1 MSKTTTQ
8 NEPILKENPNRFVL
22 FPIEHFDIWD
32 IYKKAEA
39 SFWTAEEID
48 LHQDVTDWEN
58 KLTDDERYFVKHI
71 LAFFAASDGIVN
83 ENLAE
88 NFVNEVQY
96 TEAKFFYGFQIMM
109 ENIHS
114 ETYSL
119 LIDTYVKEPTERDKL
134 FNAIENFDAIKKKAD
149 WALKWI
155 DSPSFAER
163 LIAFA
168 AVEGIFFSGAF
179 CSIFWMKKRGLLPG
193 LTFSNEL
200 ISRDEGMHCDFAVHL
215 HNKHLINKVPKERII
230 QIITEALDIEREFIT
245 ESLPVDLIGMN
256 SRLMEQYLEFVTD
269 RLLTELNCPKSYD
282 SENPF
287 DFMDMISLEGKT
299 NFFEKRV
306 SDYRKAGVGM
316 EQETKEDSF
325 SFDSEF

>member
-1 MSKTTTQ
+1 MTQ
-8 NEPILKENPNRFVL
+8 LEPILQENKNRFVI
-22 FPIEHFDIWD
+22 FPIKHHDIWEF
-32 IYKKAEA
+32 YKSMEA

-48 LHQDVTDWEN
+48 LSQDLNDWNN
-58 KLTDDERYFVKHI
+58 KLNDDERYFIKHI

-96 TEAKFFYGFQIMM
+96 AEAKFFYGFQIMM

-119 LIDTYVKEPTERDKL
+119 LIDTYVKDEAEKDDL
-134 FNAIENFDAIKKKAD
+134 FNALEVFPAIKKKAD

-155 DSPSFAER
+155 ESDSFAER

-179 CSIFWMKKRGLLPG
+179 CSIFWLKKRGLMPG

-200 ISRDEGMHCDFAVHL
+200 ISRDEGVHCDFAVHL
-215 HNKHLINKVPKERII
+215 HNHHLINKVPKERIRS
-230 QIITEALDIEREFIT
+230 IIVDALNIEREFIT
-245 ESLPVDLIGMN
+245 ESLPASLIGMN
-256 SRLMEQYLEFVTD
+256 AILMTQYLEFVAD
-269 RLLTELNCPKSYD
+269 RLLVELGCDREYNTT
-282 SENPF
+282 NPF
-287 DFMDMISLEGKT
+287 DFMDMISLQGKT
-299 NFFEKRV
+299 NFFEKKV
-306 SDYRKAGVGM
+306 AEYQKSGVM
-316 EQETKEDSF
+316 NTDVDAQKI
-325 SFDSEF
+325 SFDADF

>member
-1 MSKTTTQ
+1 MSKV
-8 NEPILKENPNRFVL
+8 EPILQENKNRFVI
-22 FPIEHFDIWD
+22 FPIKHHDIWEW
-32 IYKKAEA
+32 YKKMEA

-48 LHQDVTDWEN
+48 LSQDLNDWNN
-58 KLTDDERYFVKHI
+58 KLNDDEKYFIKHI

-96 TEAKFFYGFQIMM
+96 AEAKFFYGFQIMM

-119 LIDTYVKEPTERDKL
+119 LIDTYVKDEAEKDQL
-134 FNAIENFDAIKKKAD
+134 FNALEVFPAIKKKAD

-155 DSPSFAER
+155 ESDSFAER

-179 CSIFWMKKRGLLPG
+179 CSIYWLKKRGLMPG

-200 ISRDEGMHCDFAVHL
+200 ISRDEGVHCDFAVHL
-215 HNKHLINKVPKERII
+215 HNHHLINKVPKKRIRE
-230 QIITEALDIEREFIT
+230 IIVDALNIEREFIT
-245 ESLPVDLIGMN
+245 ESLPASLIGMN
-256 SRLMEQYLEFVTD
+256 SGLMTQYLEFVTD
-269 RLLTELNCPKSYD
+269 RLLVELGCAREYNTT
-282 SENPF
+282 NPF
-287 DFMDMISLEGKT
+287 DFMDMISLQGKT
-299 NFFEKRV
+299 NFFEKKV
-306 SDYRKAGVGM
+306 AEYQKSGVM
-316 EQETKEDSF
+316 NTDSQAQKI
-325 SFDSEF
+325 SFDADF

>member
-1 MSKTTTQ
+1 
-8 NEPILKENPNRFVL
+8 
-22 FPIEHFDIWD
+22 
-32 IYKKAEA
+32 
-39 SFWTAEEID
+39 WTAEEID
-48 LHQDVTDWEN
+48 LHQDVVDWK
-58 KLTDDERYFVKHI
+58 KLNDDERYFLKHI

-96 TEAKFFYGFQIMM
+96 SEAKFFYGFQIMM

-114 ETYSL
+114 EMYSL
-119 LIDTYVKEPTERDKL
+119 LIDTLVDNDAEKDEL
-134 FNAIENFDAIKKKAD
+134 FNAIERFPAIKKKAD
-149 WALKWI
+149 WALRWI
-155 DSPSFAER
+155 ESESFAER

-193 LTFSNEL
+193 LATSNEF
-200 ISRDEGMHCDFAVHL
+200 ISRDEGLHRDFACHL
-215 HNKHLINKVPKERII
+215 HNNHLVNKVPVERIT

-245 ESLPVDLIGMN
+245 ESLPVNLIGMN
-256 SRLMEQYLEFVTD
+256 AKLMSEYLEFVTD
-269 RLLTELNCPKSYD
+269 HLLETLHCPKVYGTA
-282 SENPF
+282 NPF

-306 SDYRKAGVGM
+306 SEYKKAGVG
-316 EQETKEDSF
+316 ESQEDHNFDNAFGGDMSF
-325 SFDSEF
+325 

>member
-1 MSKTTTQ
+1 MQ
-8 NEPILKENPNRFVL
+8 QEPILQENKNRFVI
-22 FPIEHFDIWD
+22 FPIQHDDIWQW
-32 IYKKAEA
+32 YKKQEA

-48 LHQDVTDWEN
+48 LHQDVTDWKT
-58 KLTDDERYFVKHI
+58 KLNDDERYFLKHI

-96 TEAKFFYGFQIMM
+96 SEAKFFYGFQIMM

-114 ETYSL
+114 EMYSL
-119 LIDTYVKEPTERDKL
+119 LIDTLVDNDSEKDEL
-134 FNAIENFDAIKKKAD
+134 FNAIERFPAIKKKAD
-149 WALKWI
+149 WALRWI
-155 DSPSFAER
+155 ESDSFAER

-193 LTFSNEL
+193 LATSNEF
-200 ISRDEGMHCDFAVHL
+200 ISRDEGLHRDFACHL
-215 HNKHLINKVPKERII
+215 HNNHLINKVPTERIT

-245 ESLPVDLIGMN
+245 ESLPVNLIGMN
-256 SRLMEQYLEFVTD
+256 AKLMSEYLEFVTD
-269 RLLTELNCPKSYD
+269 HLLETLNCPPVYNTP
-282 SENPF
+282 NPF

-306 SDYRKAGVGM
+306 SEYKKAGVGE
-316 EQETKEDSF
+316 EQSSHNIDDAF
-325 SFDSEF
+325 ADLNF

>member
-1 MSKTTTQ
+1 V
-8 NEPILKENPNRFVL
+8 I
-22 FPIEHFDIWD
+22 FPIQHDDIWQW
-32 IYKKAEA
+32 YKKQEA

-48 LHQDVTDWEN
+48 LHQDVVDWK
-58 KLTDDERYFVKHI
+58 KLNDDERYFLKHI

-96 TEAKFFYGFQIMM
+96 SEAKFFYGFQIMM

-114 ETYSL
+114 EMYSL
-119 LIDTYVKEPTERDKL
+119 LIDTLVDNDAEKDEL
-134 FNAIENFDAIKKKAD
+134 FNAIERFPAIKKKAD
-149 WALKWI
+149 WALRWI
-155 DSPSFAER
+155 ESESFAER

-193 LTFSNEL
+193 LATSNEF
-200 ISRDEGMHCDFAVHL
+200 ISRDEGLHRDFACHL
-215 HNKHLINKVPKERII
+215 HNNHLINKVPVERIT
-230 QIITEALDIEREFIT
+230 QIIVEALDIEREFIT
-245 ESLPVDLIGMN
+245 ESLPVNLIGMN
-256 SRLMEQYLEFVTD
+256 AKLMAEYLEFVTD
-269 RLLTELNCPKSYD
+269 HLLETLNCPKVYNTA
-282 SENPF
+282 NPF

-306 SDYRKAGVGM
+306 SEYKKAGVGE
-316 EQETKEDSF
+316 EQSSHNIDDAF
-325 SFDSEF
+325 ADLNF